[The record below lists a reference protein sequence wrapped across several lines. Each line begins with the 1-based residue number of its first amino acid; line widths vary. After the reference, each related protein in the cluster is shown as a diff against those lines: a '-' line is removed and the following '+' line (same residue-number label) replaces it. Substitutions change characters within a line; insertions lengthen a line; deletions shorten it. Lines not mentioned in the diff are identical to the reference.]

1 MPGKVAEAA
10 HASRSGASG
19 DGGEGGGGDGEV
31 VTTGDTRY
39 NRPFRFRL

>member
-19 DGGEGGGGDGEV
+19 DREEGGGV
-31 VTTGDTRY
+31 VETGKW
-39 NRPFRFRL
+39 